1 MGFYKLP
8 SPKDYIRKNADGLSV
23 YQKKKIEWEY
33 DLKRKPGNLRMETVT
48 IDGETYEHLSF
59 DAMPWESWEEFN
71 NARAIKKAHP
81 ELYPLKDL
89 EKGNALMAMIEDK
102 QAVKNAG
109 MLIQSNDVGGIY
121 RTATI
126 SYLRDLL
133 SGREPMPSW
142 MQGLSYRQLAEAF
155 NERLKSLNVT
165 LTVDDFK
172 KAKQRSAKG
181 RLENSEAVQVVKNLL
196 I

>member
-1 MGFYKLP
+1 
-8 SPKDYIRKNADGLSV
+8 
-23 YQKKKIEWEY
+23 
-33 DLKRKPGNLRMETVT
+33 METVT

-59 DAMPWESWEEFN
+59 DTVPWETWEDFN
-71 NARAIKKAHP
+71 DARAIKKAHP
-81 ELYPLKDL
+81 ELYPLKDI
-89 EKGNALMAMIEDK
+89 EKGNALMAMIRDK

-109 MLIQSNDVGGIY
+109 MLIQSADKGGIY

-126 SYLRDLL
+126 SYLRDLF

-142 MQGLSYRQLAEAF
+142 MRGLTYNQLAEAF
-155 NERLKSLNVT
+155 NERLKNLNVV

-172 KAKQRSAKG
+172 KAKQRCNKG
-181 RLENSEAVQVVKNLL
+181 RLENSEALEIVKRLL